1 MSYLRGLGNMTANVH
16 RSRSGLKLLFDA
28 DSFLQMMKT
37 VSMFTKNNSVEILA
51 AMADLYD
58 GMLLGF
64 DLEMKKQP

>member
-1 MSYLRGLGNMTANVH
+1 
-16 RSRSGLKLLFDA
+16 
-28 DSFLQMMKT
+28 MMKT
-37 VSMFTKNNSVEILA
+37 LSMFTKNNSVEILA